1 MSDSAAISVS
11 LNCAVSSIIS
21 VNALFS
27 SAFGSVSLSSVFS
40 TVSVILVVSDCSL
53 NVLSFETSDSLFATE
68 SSKSSDRPFPIAYAP
83 IPTMITSK
91 MIPLIKNLLFDISFL
106 TSLSVLPVSPL

>member
-1 MSDSAAISVS
+1 MSDSATIPVS

-40 TVSVILVVSDCSL
+40 TVSVTLVVSDCSV
-53 NVLSFETSDSLFATE
+53 NVLSVKASDSLLAT
-68 SSKSSDRPFPIAYAP
+68 KSSAASEHPFPNTYTP
-83 IPTMITSK
+83 IPTIITSK